1 MLPKAALI
9 SLRWHL
15 LAAIVPRLFL
25 LGFTFAQPFLI
36 SATLR
41 YINEPESRSHKDYAY
56 GLIAAALLIYVGI
69 AVSLLDF
76 EPFFA
81 KATLQISSVLFKQ
94 CLARM
99 TVFFRGSMIS
109 LIYGHTLELRDG
121 SSAKGAAV
129 TLMSTGRLEQSEQDT
144 TQAYLTARS

>member
-1 MLPKAALI
+1 MLPKVVLI

-41 YINEPESRSHKDYAY
+41 YINESESRSTKDYAY
-56 GLIAAALLIYVGI
+56 GLIAATLLIYVGI

-76 EPFFA
+76 EPYSLL
-81 KATLQISSVLFKQ
+81 KPRYRSPQCCSNNVL
-94 CLARM
+94 L
-99 TVFFRGSMIS
+99 V
-109 LIYGHTLELRDG
+109 
-121 SSAKGAAV
+121 
-129 TLMSTGRLEQSEQDT
+129 
-144 TQAYLTARS
+144 